1 MDRAFS
7 ILPKILRQRGLS
19 DAAYSGLVLERAM
32 QWIKQELPEC
42 AASLHPLQV
51 KDAVLIVEGT
61 HSIAVAECSGRC
73 QELQIYLTSTLPE
86 IPLKSIRVVRARA

>member
-19 DAAYSGLVLERAM
+19 EAAYSGLVLERAM
-32 QWIKQELPEC
+32 QWIREALPDHTT
-42 AASLHPLQV
+42 SLHPLQV
-51 KDAVLIVEGT
+51 KDAVLIIEGS

-73 QELQIYLTSTLPE
+73 PELLAYLTSTLPE
-86 IPLKSIRVVRARA
+86 IPLRSVRVVRARA